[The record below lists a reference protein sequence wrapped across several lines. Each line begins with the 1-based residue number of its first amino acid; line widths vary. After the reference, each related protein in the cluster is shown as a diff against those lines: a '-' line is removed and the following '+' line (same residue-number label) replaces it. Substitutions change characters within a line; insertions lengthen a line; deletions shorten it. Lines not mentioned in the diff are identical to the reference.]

1 MIGTFAGL
9 QLLAVLLVA
18 AAGIAALAGADV
30 TVWVG
35 TTVDQIGETAS
46 NLVAAG
52 LAIVGLVRLRAGR
65 RLEAYRWFDRSL
77 LVAIFV
83 GQVFA
88 YIDQSFIATWGF
100 LVCVLL
106 LVSVRFMAREERRL
120 MHAAA
125 TTLPAPS
132 AATAA
137 AAS

>member
-1 MIGTFAGL
+1 
-9 QLLAVLLVA
+9 VR
-18 AAGIAALAGADV
+18 
-30 TVWVG
+30 VG